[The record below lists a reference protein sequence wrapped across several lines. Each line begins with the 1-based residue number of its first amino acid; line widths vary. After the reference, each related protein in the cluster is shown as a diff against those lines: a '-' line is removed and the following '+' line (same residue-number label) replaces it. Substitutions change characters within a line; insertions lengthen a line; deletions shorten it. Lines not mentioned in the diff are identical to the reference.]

1 MVKILF
7 FADQREKVGKDEL
20 EFEGEGMTVQHV
32 KEYLLREYPSLK
44 LHQTMTAINEEYEE
58 EENRTVKANDVI
70 AFIPPVSGG

>member
-7 FADQREKVGKDEL
+7 FADQREKVGKEEL
-20 EFEGEGMTVQHV
+20 EFEGEGMTVQNV
-32 KEYLLREYPSLK
+32 KEYLLSEYPSLK